1 MTGMILVLENSFWI
15 ACCFLPGHMYKE
27 IVGGGFPD
35 GSVMKNLPVNARDTG
50 SIPDL
55 GRSQMQWSK

>member
-27 IVGGGFPD
+27 IVGGGA
-35 GSVMKNLPVNARDTG
+35 SLMA
-50 SIPDL
+50 
-55 GRSQMQWSK
+55 Q